1 MVVWFGWICENTTP
15 TVFNSEVASVKNAC
29 FTDEKKS
36 LTRKDGCGLMGS
48 PLKGGTV
55 SFRGEQFDPEENKK
69 GDFEMTKAS
78 KVSKTSKVSVID
90 SIPHVR
96 MLVSLDKI
104 TYDLSINRK
113 LGMDEASITELANNI
128 KIHGVLQN
136 IILNEKEDGT
146 FEVMGGVRRTM
157 AARQAGLTDIPA
169 LVFKNRSKEE
179 NAVIRSYENLIREN
193 PSYIDLAT
201 EMMNFKNEFNWT
213 QKRIAA
219 HYNKSEAEVSK
230 FLRLLDLPEG
240 TRKSIHNRET
250 TLAVAFQY
258 LTAKPEVKDI
268 LGDVASA
275 IAANTDA
282 TLKEKQE
289 QNKKAVEVVAA
300 KFPDSGITASVQEK
314 AENKAIAKAVAKI
327 EEKKNNLPAINLNG
341 AAMPPK
347 VDPKTPSSVLPPS
360 RNPMPPLN
368 QPTVS
373 VTAEKREKGLSRD
386 AIMGLLLFLEKES
399 SGEARK
405 FISDIMGHI
414 DETKNCASRHELAM
428 ILKSLEKVKKEPK

>member
-1 MVVWFGWICENTTP
+1 LI
-15 TVFNSEVASVKNAC
+15 
-29 FTDEKKS
+29 
-36 LTRKDGCGLMGS
+36 
-48 PLKGGTV
+48 LK
-55 SFRGEQFDPEENKK
+55 ENKK
-69 GDFEMTKAS
+69 GDFEMAKAKAS
-78 KVSKTSKVSVID
+78 KTSVID

-96 MLVSLDKI
+96 MIVALDKI

-113 LGMDEASITELANNI
+113 LGMDEESISQLADNI

-146 FEVMGGVRRTM
+146 YEVMGGVRRTM
-157 AARQAGLTDIPA
+157 AARQAGLTEIPA

-179 NAVIRSYENLIREN
+179 NAIIRSYENLIRQN
-193 PSYIDLAT
+193 PSYIDRAT

-219 HYNKSEAEVSK
+219 HYRMSDAEVSK

-240 TRKSIHNRET
+240 TRESIHNRET

-258 LTAKPEVKDI
+258 LTAKPEVKEI

-275 IAANTDA
+275 IAADTDL

-289 QNKKAVEVVAA
+289 KNKKAVEVVAA

-314 AENKAIAKAVAKI
+314 AENKAMAKAVAKI
-327 EEKKNNLPAINLNG
+327 EEKKKDLPPINLSG

-347 VDPKTPSSVLPPS
+347 ADPKTPSSVLPPS
-360 RNPMPPLN
+360 RQTLPPLN

-373 VTAEKREKGLSRD
+373 PTAERREKGLSKD
-386 AIMGLLLFLEKES
+386 AIMGLLLFLEKQA

-405 FISDIMGHI
+405 FISDMMGHI
-414 DETKNCASRHELAM
+414 EETNNCASRHELAE
-428 ILKSLEKVKKEPK
+428 ILKSLEKVKQEAK

>member
-1 MVVWFGWICENTTP
+1 
-15 TVFNSEVASVKNAC
+15 
-29 FTDEKKS
+29 
-36 LTRKDGCGLMGS
+36 MGS

-55 SFRGEQFDPEENKK
+55 SFRGEQFEPEENKI
-69 GDFEMTKAS
+69 GDFEMAKAKAS
-78 KVSKTSKVSVID
+78 KTSVID

-96 MLVSLDKI
+96 MIVALDKI

-113 LGMDEASITELANNI
+113 LGMDEESISQLADNI

-136 IILNEKEDGT
+136 IILNDKGDGT

-157 AARQAGLTDIPA
+157 AARQAGLKEIPA
-169 LVFKNRSKEE
+169 LVFKNRTKEE
-179 NAVIRSYENLIREN
+179 NAIIRSYENLIRQN
-193 PSYIDLAT
+193 PSYIDRAT

-219 HYNKSEAEVSK
+219 HYRMSDAEVSK

-240 TRKSIHNRET
+240 TRESIHNRET

-258 LTAKPEVKDI
+258 LTAKPEVKEI

-275 IAANTDA
+275 IAADTDL

-289 QNKKAVEVVAA
+289 KNKKAVEVVAA

-314 AENKAIAKAVAKI
+314 AENKAMAKAVAKI
-327 EEKKNNLPAINLNG
+327 EEKKKDLPPINLSG

-347 VDPKTPSSVLPPS
+347 ADPKTPSSISPPS
-360 RNPMPPLN
+360 RQPLPPLN

-373 VTAEKREKGLSRD
+373 VTAEKRQKGLSREEID
-386 AIMGLLLFLEKES
+386 GLLLFLEGQC

-405 FISDIMGHI
+405 FISDFAGHI
-414 DETKNCASRHELAM
+414 EGTKNCASRGDLAM
-428 ILKSLEKVKKEPK
+428 ILKSLEKVKQEAK

>member
-1 MVVWFGWICENTTP
+1 M
-15 TVFNSEVASVKNAC
+15 A
-29 FTDEKKS
+29 KS
-36 LTRKDGCGLMGS
+36 
-48 PLKGGTV
+48 
-55 SFRGEQFDPEENKK
+55 
-69 GDFEMTKAS
+69 S
-78 KVSKTSKVSVID
+78 KVSKVSVID

-96 MLVSLDKI
+96 MIVALDKI
-104 TYDLSINRK
+104 NYDLSINRK
-113 LGMDEASITELANNI
+113 LGMDEASITQLANNI

-157 AARQAGLTDIPA
+157 AARQAGLTEIPA

-179 NAVIRSYENLIREN
+179 NAVIRSYENLIRQN
-193 PSYIDLAT
+193 PSYIDRAT

-219 HYNKSEAEVSK
+219 HYDMSEAEVSK

-240 TRKSIHNRET
+240 TRESIHNRET

-258 LTAKPEVKDI
+258 LTAKPEIKDI

-275 IAANTDA
+275 IAADTDL

-289 QNKKAVEVVAA
+289 KNKKAVEVVAA

-314 AENKAIAKAVAKI
+314 AADKAMAKAVAKI
-327 EEKKNNLPAINLNG
+327 EDNKKNLPAINLSG

-360 RNPMPPLN
+360 RQPLPALN

-373 VTAEKREKGLSRD
+373 PISEKREKGLSKEG
-386 AIMGLLLFLEKES
+386 IMGLLCFLEKES
-399 SGEARK
+399 TGEVQE
-405 FISDIMGHI
+405 FFSDIILHI
-414 DETKNCASRHELAM
+414 DDVKDCKSRGELAM
-428 ILKSLEKVKKEPK
+428 ILKSFVISKKEPKAK

>member
-1 MVVWFGWICENTTP
+1 M
-15 TVFNSEVASVKNAC
+15 A
-29 FTDEKKS
+29 KS
-36 LTRKDGCGLMGS
+36 
-48 PLKGGTV
+48 
-55 SFRGEQFDPEENKK
+55 
-69 GDFEMTKAS
+69 S
-78 KVSKTSKVSVID
+78 KVSKVSVID

-96 MLVSLDKI
+96 MIVALDKI
-104 TYDLSINRK
+104 NYDLSINRK
-113 LGMDEASITELANNI
+113 LGMDEASITQLANNI

-157 AARQAGLTDIPA
+157 AARQAGLTEIPA

-179 NAVIRSYENLIREN
+179 NAVIRSYENLIRQN
-193 PSYIDLAT
+193 PSYIDRAT

-219 HYNKSEAEVSK
+219 HYDMSEAEVSK

-240 TRKSIHNRET
+240 TRESIHNRET

-258 LTAKPEVKDI
+258 LTAKPEIKDI

-275 IAANTDA
+275 IAANNDL
-282 TLKEKQE
+282 TLKEKQD

-314 AENKAIAKAVAKI
+314 AADKAMAKAVAKI
-327 EEKKNNLPAINLNG
+327 EAENKDLPAINLSG

-360 RNPMPPLN
+360 RNPLTPLN

-373 VTAEKREKGLSRD
+373 PIADKREKGLSRD

-405 FISDIMGHI
+405 FISDMMGHI
-414 DETKNCASRHELAM
+414 DETKKCASRGELAM
-428 ILKSLEKVKKEPK
+428 ILKSLEKVKKEAK

>member
-1 MVVWFGWICENTTP
+1 LN
-15 TVFNSEVASVKNAC
+15 
-29 FTDEKKS
+29 
-36 LTRKDGCGLMGS
+36 
-48 PLKGGTV
+48 LK
-55 SFRGEQFDPEENKK
+55 ENKK
-69 GDFEMTKAS
+69 GDFEMAKAKAS
-78 KVSKTSKVSVID
+78 KTSVLA

-96 MLVSLDKI
+96 MIVALDKI
-104 TYDLSINRK
+104 NYDLSINRK
-113 LGMDEASITELANNI
+113 LGMDEASITQLANNI

-157 AARQAGLTDIPA
+157 AARQAGLTEIPA

-179 NAVIRSYENLIREN
+179 NAIIRSYENLIRQN
-193 PSYIDLAT
+193 PSYIDRAT

-219 HYNKSEAEVSK
+219 HYDMSEAEVSK

-240 TRKSIHNRET
+240 TRESIHNRET

-258 LTAKPEVKDI
+258 LTAKPEVKEI
-268 LGDVASA
+268 LGDVASE
-275 IAANTDA
+275 IAKDA
-282 TLKEKQE
+282 DLTLKEKQE
-289 QNKKAVEVVAA
+289 KNKKAVEVVAA

-314 AENKAIAKAVAKI
+314 AENKAMAKAVAKI
-327 EEKKNNLPAINLNG
+327 EDNKKNLPAINLSG

-360 RNPMPPLN
+360 RNPLPPLN

-373 VTAEKREKGLSRD
+373 PTADKREKGLTKD
-386 AIMGLLLFLEKES
+386 AIMGLLLFLEKEA

-405 FISDIMGHI
+405 FISDMMGHI
-414 DETKNCASRHELAM
+414 DETKNCASRGELAM
-428 ILKSLEKVKKEPK
+428 ILKSLEKVKKEAK